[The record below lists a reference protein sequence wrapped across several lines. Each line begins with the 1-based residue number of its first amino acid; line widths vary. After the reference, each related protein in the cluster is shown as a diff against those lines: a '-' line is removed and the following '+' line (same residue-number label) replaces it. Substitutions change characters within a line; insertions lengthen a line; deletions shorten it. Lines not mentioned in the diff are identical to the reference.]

1 MERTL
6 ALCERQIECRQKIE
20 NFIRKIHIL
29 QEDIKSFIE
38 RKRLTT
44 LFSKLKI

>member
-6 ALCERQIECRQKIE
+6 DLCERRFECKEKIG
-20 NFIRKIHIL
+20 NFIKKIHIL

-44 LFSKLKI
+44 LLSKLKI